1 MRLLISIGLFLL
13 IGLCACENTPSKELK
28 LNFIGDS
35 HVKNWDTDL
44 WFNYAETNNHGI
56 PGQKAVDLIN
66 IISSHSGLENKILL
80 IGINDLLAMDFETPD
95 GSEAFSNLQE
105 CMENIITNFVFDGSL
120 MVISVLPLSEEESA
134 IRGEGVNQHV
144 VLLNDFLR
152 MICSQT
158 GAKYY
163 DAAKN
168 LAPQGHLEERFTL
181 DGLHLNNEG
190 YEILSKEIR
199 LYYY

>member
-1 MRLLISIGLFLL
+1 MRLLISIGLLL
-13 IGLCACENTPSKELK
+13 LFGLCACENTHSKELK

-35 HVKNWDTDL
+35 QVRNWDTDL

-56 PGQKAVDLIN
+56 PGQKATDLIN
-66 IISSHSGLENKILL
+66 ITSSYSGLENKILL

-95 GSEAFSNLQE
+95 ASEAFSNLQE
-105 CMENIITNFVFDGSL
+105 CFENIITYFVSDGSL
-120 MVISVLPLSEEESA
+120 MVITVLPLSEEESA
-134 IRGEGVNQHV
+134 IRGEGINQHV

-152 MICSQT
+152 MTCGQA
-158 GAKYY
+158 GAKFV
-163 DAAKN
+163 DAAKT
-168 LAPQGHLEERFTL
+168 LAPQGHLTERFTL

-190 YEILSKEIR
+190 YEILSKAIR